1 MTFKTCHERLKGRG
15 GVTGNRHLSHPCI
28 ITVIDACQYGR
39 LGLQSILTS
48 PSLSSFNAVV
58 DTHEDIDTALMIVQK
73 NIVVAGTATVGG
85 CLVLR
90 LLSFPA
96 LALWQLL
103 SLDSALMTQLGYQRL
118 ILLSPFAMNNV
129 IRQVLISGDMRVP
142 VRIINSRCSAALL
155 HRIVLSQGTLLQEG
169 YDELLPHMP
178 ALVLSVSERRV
189 LSGTLQEIPI
199 HLQARRQQRNH
210 KTLYAQR
217 QSALQKLR
225 AANLPDL
232 LRRFTI
238 L

>member
-1 MTFKTCHERLKGRG
+1 M
-15 GVTGNRHLSHPCI
+15 TGNRHLSHPRI

-48 PSLSSFNAVV
+48 PTLSSFNTAV
-58 DTHEDIDTALMIVQK
+58 DIYEGVDTALTAVQK
-73 NIVVAGTATVGG
+73 NIAMVRG
-85 CLVLR
+85 CLILR

-96 LALWQLL
+96 LALGQLL

-129 IRQVLISGDMRVP
+129 IRQVLISGDMRLP

-169 YDELLPHMP
+169 LDELLPHMP

-225 AANLPDL
+225 AANIPDL
-232 LRRFTI
+232 LRRFTV

>member
-1 MTFKTCHERLKGRG
+1 M
-15 GVTGNRHLSHPCI
+15 TGNRHLSHPCI

-48 PSLSSFNAVV
+48 PTLSSFNTAV
-58 DTHEDIDTALMIVQK
+58 DIYEGVDTALTAVQN
-73 NIVVAGTATVGG
+73 NIAMVRG
-85 CLVLR
+85 CLILR

-96 LALWQLL
+96 LALGQLL

-129 IRQVLISGDMRVP
+129 IRQVLISGDMRLP

-169 YDELLPHMP
+169 LDELLPHMP

-225 AANLPDL
+225 AANIPDL
-232 LRRFTI
+232 LRRFTV

>member
-15 GVTGNRHLSHPCI
+15 GVTGSRHLSHPCI

-48 PSLSSFNAVV
+48 PTLSSFNTAV
-58 DTHEDIDTALMIVQK
+58 DIYEGVDTALTAVQN
-73 NIVVAGTATVGG
+73 NIAMVRG
-85 CLVLR
+85 CLILR

-96 LALWQLL
+96 LALGQLL

-129 IRQVLISGDMRVP
+129 IRQVLISGDMRLP

-169 YDELLPHMP
+169 LDELLPHMP

-225 AANLPDL
+225 AANIPDL
-232 LRRFTI
+232 LRRFTV

>member
-1 MTFKTCHERLKGRG
+1 M
-15 GVTGNRHLSHPCI
+15 TGNCHLSHPCI

-48 PSLSSFNAVV
+48 PTLSSFNTAV
-58 DTHEDIDTALMIVQK
+58 DIYEGVDTALTAVQN
-73 NIVVAGTATVGG
+73 NIAMVRG
-85 CLVLR
+85 CLILR

-96 LALWQLL
+96 LALGQLL

-129 IRQVLISGDMRVP
+129 IRQVLISGDMRLP

-169 YDELLPHMP
+169 LDELLPHMP

-225 AANLPDL
+225 AANIPDL
-232 LRRFTI
+232 LRRFTV

>member
-15 GVTGNRHLSHPCI
+15 GVTGNRHLSHPRI

-48 PSLSSFNAVV
+48 PTLSSFNTAV
-58 DTHEDIDTALMIVQK
+58 DIYEGVDTALTAVQK
-73 NIVVAGTATVGG
+73 NIAMVRG
-85 CLVLR
+85 CLILR

-96 LALWQLL
+96 LALGQLL

-129 IRQVLISGDMRVP
+129 IRQVLISGDMRLP

-169 YDELLPHMP
+169 LDELLPHMP

-225 AANLPDL
+225 AANIPDL

>member
-1 MTFKTCHERLKGRG
+1 M
-15 GVTGNRHLSHPCI
+15 TGNRHLSHPRI

-48 PSLSSFNAVV
+48 PTLSSFNTAV
-58 DTHEDIDTALMIVQK
+58 DIYEGVDTALTAVQK
-73 NIVVAGTATVGG
+73 NIAMVRG
-85 CLVLR
+85 CLILR

-96 LALWQLL
+96 LALGQLL

-129 IRQVLISGDMRVP
+129 IRQVLISGDMRLP

-169 YDELLPHMP
+169 LDELLPHMP

-225 AANLPDL
+225 AANIPDL

>member
-1 MTFKTCHERLKGRG
+1 M
-15 GVTGNRHLSHPCI
+15 TGNRHLSHPCI

-48 PSLSSFNAVV
+48 PTLSSFNTAV
-58 DTHEDIDTALMIVQK
+58 DIYEGVDTALTAVQN
-73 NIVVAGTATVGG
+73 NIAMVRG
-85 CLVLR
+85 CLILR

-96 LALWQLL
+96 LALGQLL

-129 IRQVLISGDMRVP
+129 IRQVLISGDMHLP

-169 YDELLPHMP
+169 LDELLPHMP

-225 AANLPDL
+225 AANIPDL
-232 LRRFTI
+232 LRRFTV

>member
-1 MTFKTCHERLKGRG
+1 MAFKTCHERLKGRG
-15 GVTGNRHLSHPCI
+15 GVTGNCHLSHPCI

-48 PSLSSFNAVV
+48 PTLSSFNTAV
-58 DTHEDIDTALMIVQK
+58 DIYEGVDTALTAVQN
-73 NIVVAGTATVGG
+73 NIAMVRG
-85 CLVLR
+85 CLILR

-96 LALWQLL
+96 LALGQLL

-129 IRQVLISGDMRVP
+129 IRQVLISGDMRLP

-169 YDELLPHMP
+169 LDELLPHMP

-225 AANLPDL
+225 AANIPDL
-232 LRRFTI
+232 LRRFTV